1 MAPADRRNQGSHKT
15 KGDDMQKT
23 FNKFLLVGDVTL
35 GPDNR
40 AKVECSEIGPNRVY
54 TENLVI
60 VGDDTTEI
68 KAGRGKIEGRLQT
81 AFTKDG
87 RPRTIMACTRF
98 KKIKKDT
105 LSVNVQRLIGTMH
118 QSFDLLDSNP
128 GKRTMGWGLVRI
140 EDEIFRFVAFSGLA
154 HRLDKGNSKMPP
166 AKKGAEIQVQGRL
179 RIREYENNGEIQKMT
194 EVVCDPDWTL
204 VTKPAEIVDVFAD
217 DADAQ
222 AFDDDA
228 GDAEASDA
236 I

>member
-98 KKIKKDT
+98 KKVKKDT
-105 LSVNVQRLIGTMH
+105 LS
-118 QSFDLLDSNP
+118 
-128 GKRTMGWGLVRI
+128 WGLVRI